1 MGVCLCGRIRAKGL
15 HLWLGNVM
23 KITVSGGYRVWPSY
37 INYITL
43 GYLYVNDCQ
52 SWFRIGVLCR
62 YVTQRNGSLALV
74 PSLFEVEPY
83 FMNSVLCV
91 VLTYQVKPLG
101 VIWGRFPQ
109 WSKANTIMFDDLR
122 RNFIMNPQNGLKVF
136 SCIIFMLELYRYNR
150 L

>member
-1 MGVCLCGRIRAKGL
+1 
-15 HLWLGNVM
+15 
-23 KITVSGGYRVWPSY
+23 
-37 INYITL
+37 
-43 GYLYVNDCQ
+43 
-52 SWFRIGVLCR
+52 
-62 YVTQRNGSLALV
+62 
-74 PSLFEVEPY
+74 
-83 FMNSVLCV
+83 MNSVLCV